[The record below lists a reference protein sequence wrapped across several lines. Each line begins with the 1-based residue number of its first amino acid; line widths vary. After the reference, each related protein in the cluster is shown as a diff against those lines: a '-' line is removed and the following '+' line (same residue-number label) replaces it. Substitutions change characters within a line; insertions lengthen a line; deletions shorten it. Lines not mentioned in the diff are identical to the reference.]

1 MRLTENKYKSRKFT
15 NGAWEGRFRSCV
27 HFSLVES
34 NPQAEIPFSS
44 SALWSQR
51 KNSRLLGLSSIP
63 GEFSRWTSKLVSSL
77 THPVGTAHIALPDS
91 LYLSP
96 LRQFQIALVGVQ
108 SWETLFK
115 ILLLID
121 LNSENI
127 LIILAMGRG
136 TFPVLLS
143 PIVGSSSSL
152 WKCPSFHM
160 TACVSCN
167 TKIWA
172 FIVAWA
178 SLAPSSAPSSSQT
191 ETSSKQQWFVIIA
204 GNLLML
210 AYQHHTQSV
219 LWSQGPDT
227 FSSPVLCPTI
237 QNRRWACP
245 EGGRTKL
252 PLLYTLLSLPFSS
265 E

>member
-1 MRLTENKYKSRKFT
+1 MRLTENKYKSRKFI

-51 KNSRLLGLSSIP
+51 KNSRLLGLPSIP

-108 SWETLFK
+108 SWETRFK

-127 LIILAMGRG
+127 LTSENGMRDIPCTPAPNRWV
-136 TFPVLLS
+136 FVLF
-143 PIVGSSSSL
+143 V
-152 WKCPSFHM
+152 KMSFMSHD
-160 TACVSCN
+160 CLC
-167 TKIWA
+167 
-172 FIVAWA
+172 
-178 SLAPSSAPSSSQT
+178 
-191 ETSSKQQWFVIIA
+191 
-204 GNLLML
+204 LL
-210 AYQHHTQSV
+210 QH
-219 LWSQGPDT
+219 
-227 FSSPVLCPTI
+227 
-237 QNRRWACP
+237 
-245 EGGRTKL
+245 
-252 PLLYTLLSLPFSS
+252 
-265 E
+265 